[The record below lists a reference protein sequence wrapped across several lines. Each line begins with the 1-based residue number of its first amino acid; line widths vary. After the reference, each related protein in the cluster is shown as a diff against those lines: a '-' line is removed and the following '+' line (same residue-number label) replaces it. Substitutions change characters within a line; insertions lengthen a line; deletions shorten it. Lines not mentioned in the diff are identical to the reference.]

1 MGAAACASQDGK
13 VRADIDFMQT
23 DAHETEHADECV
35 TLILQRSRQA
45 SILSILSALLTLAV
59 LGIYQLTAFLATWT
73 LGVTAIAL
81 VRLLMHRKFIA
92 NAASHPTE
100 YWSSWHKWTGA
111 ISGAAW
117 GLLALAPTQEVPT
130 ALQTLTLLVP
140 AIVATGALTTYAI
153 VLSHYRA
160 YLFSLTLTLFACQA
174 FVAGINAYPSY
185 LMFGILSLTLYRT
198 ARIYHA
204 NMVEG
209 LAAHKNALKQADELK
224 DAQHHLQE
232 QRSQLEQEEDIAR
245 HVFHQL
251 TLASENDSPGIHTWN
266 QPMGNLSGDLIQ
278 VAHGPENQ
286 VYIFLGDFTGHG
298 LPAALGAVPASTVFQ
313 AMVNKGMRVEEIAR
327 ELNRKLHD
335 LLPTGYF
342 CCAVIIEL
350 SADRSHIESWNGGLP
365 PIVVNVGNSEQI
377 IEIPG
382 ANLPLGVVADK
393 DFMDNCISR
402 DLHPGD
408 EIYVYSDGL
417 TEAENDKGEMWGK
430 QRFLEFL
437 SRDDLPAP
445 RIDSLKNRLLD
456 FTNLAP
462 PSDDISIIEIEA
474 TPAVRARDVA

>member
-1 MGAAACASQDGK
+1 MHNTSL
-13 VRADIDFMQT
+13 
-23 DAHETEHADECV
+23 ETEHAEECA

-45 SILSILSALLTLAV
+45 SVLSIISALLTFTV
-59 LGIYQLTAFLATWT
+59 LGIYQMTPFLAAWAS
-73 LGVTAIAL
+73 GVICVAL
-81 VRLLMHRKFIA
+81 VRLVMHRKFTE
-92 NAASHPTE
+92 NAASHPAE

-111 ISGAAW
+111 LSGATW
-117 GLLALAPTQEVPT
+117 GLLALTPTHEVPT

-140 AIVATGALTTYAI
+140 AIVATGALTSYAI

-160 YLFSLTLTLFACQA
+160 YLFSLTVTLLTCQG

-185 LMFGILSLTLYRT
+185 LMFGILTLTLYRT

-204 NMVEG
+204 NMIGG
-209 LAAHKNALKQADELK
+209 LVAHKDALKKAGDLE
-224 DAQHHLQE
+224 DAQRHLQG
-232 QRSQLEQEEDIAR
+232 QKNQLQQEEDIAR

-266 QPMGNLSGDLIQ
+266 QAMGNLSGDLIQ
-278 VAHGPENQ
+278 VSHGPKNQ

-313 AMVNKGMRVEEIAR
+313 AMVHKGMRVDEIAR
-327 ELNRKLHD
+327 ELNRKLHE

-342 CCAVIIEL
+342 CCAAIIEL

-365 PIVVNVGNSEQI
+365 PILVNVGKSEQI

-402 DLHPGD
+402 DLNPGD
-408 EIYVYSDGL
+408 EVYVYSDGL
-417 TEAENDKGEMWGK
+417 TEAENVEGEMWGK
-430 QRFLEFL
+430 ERFIDFL
-437 SRDDLPAP
+437 ARDDLPAP
-445 RIDSLKNRLLD
+445 RINSLKKQLLD

-462 PSDDISIIEIEA
+462 ASDDISIIEIEA
-474 TPAVRARDVA
+474 TPAISAREVA